1 MMTLQQAIEAINWT
15 RMSIHSTKKR
25 KKTKIADEL
34 LGAFKGAIPKGQ
46 TSMQIIRNLRNSLY
60 GKIK

>member
-1 MMTLQQAIEAINWT
+1 MTTLQQAIEAIN
-15 RMSIHSTKKR
+15 SIKMTLHIVPK

-46 TSMQIIRNLRNSLY
+46 TSTQLIRHLRDTLY